1 MAFATGRFGVQYH
14 PRGSE
19 EPHLLRW
26 LVAVVVVA
34 VLIAFACFRIQK
46 YLRDRQSVEIGTIGS
61 RPESADVHAKSVSS
75 VPGTNATP
83 KTTVSAPRP
92 LPPHAPAGRP
102 ESKPAPSAPTAPKQ
116 PAVTKSAPPPQPE
129 LSAAARN
136 LIEKIAQTIEA
147 RPAADQSQLRR
158 LIDAERAGKPE
169 LAIDAIRRLYARP
182 TLADLRDP
190 LMRRW
195 GDLNLALLLSGKPTT
210 WTTQATVRRGDGLE
224 RIAREHNTTPAAVRL
239 LNPKVKWERLKPGDT
254 VRVLAFPSATLVVY
268 ADHADLSLNK
278 NVPFFRRYYLSISK
292 KTPNGVYAIESGHS
306 VAARFREL
314 GLRFATADRAELEMF
329 LAPGSRIVVSSGQ

>member
-1 MAFATGRFGVQYH
+1 MAFSTGRFGVQYH
-14 PRGSE
+14 PRGGE

-26 LVAVVVVA
+26 LVVAVVVA
-34 VLIAFACFRIQK
+34 VLVAFACFRIQK
-46 YLRDRQSVEIGTIGS
+46 YLKDRKSVEIEEVGPRLTGV
-61 RPESADVHAKSVSS
+61 DVQKDPS
-75 VPGTNATP
+75 
-83 KTTVSAPRP
+83 VSAPPPVAATPPRP
-92 LPPHAPAGRP
+92 AVPVRSPAAQPPAPRP
-102 ESKPAPSAPTAPKQ
+102 PEPKPAV
-116 PAVTKSAPPPQPE
+116 PARPPEQKTVAPPPQPE
-129 LSAAARN
+129 LSAAAQN
-136 LIEKIAQTIEA
+136 LIEKINRTIEA

-169 LAIDAIRRLYARP
+169 LAVDAIRKLYTRP

-195 GDLNLALLLSGKPTT
+195 GDLNLAHLLSGKPTT

-268 ADHADLSLNK
+268 AGHADLSLSK
-278 NVPFFRRYYLSISK
+278 NVPFFRRYYLSIPK
-292 KTPNGVYAIESGHS
+292 TTPNGVYAVESGHS

-314 GLRFATADRAELEMF
+314 GMRFAPADRAELEMF

>member
-1 MAFATGRFGVQYH
+1 MAFSTGRFGVQYH
-14 PRGSE
+14 PRGGE

-26 LVAVVVVA
+26 LVAVVVAA
-34 VLIAFACFRIQK
+34 VLVAFACFRVQK
-46 YLRDRQSVEIGTIGS
+46 YLKDRRSGEIEAVEPRPPPAEPATRARETAPVS
-61 RPESADVHAKSVSS
+61 RPRTNAVATASAAT
-75 VPGTNATP
+75 PRPAATP
-83 KTTVSAPRP
+83 KPPAPKPVAPKPPEPRP
-92 LPPHAPAGRP
+92 
-102 ESKPAPSAPTAPKQ
+102 
-116 PAVTKSAPPPQPE
+116 AVAPPPQPE
-129 LSAAARN
+129 LPAAARN
-136 LIEKIAQTIEA
+136 LIDKINRTIED

-169 LAIDAIRRLYARP
+169 LAVDAIRKLYTRP

-224 RIAREHNTTPAAVRL
+224 RIAREHNTTPAAVRR
-239 LNPKVKWERLKPGDT
+239 LNPGVKWERLKPGDT
-254 VRVLAFPSATLVVY
+254 IRVLAFPSATLVVY
-268 ADHADLSLNK
+268 AGHADLSLSK
-278 NVPFFRRYYLSISK
+278 NVPFFRRYYLSMPK
-292 KTPNGVYAIESGHS
+292 TTPNGVYPVESGHS

-314 GLRFATADRAELEMF
+314 GMRFAPGDRAELEMF